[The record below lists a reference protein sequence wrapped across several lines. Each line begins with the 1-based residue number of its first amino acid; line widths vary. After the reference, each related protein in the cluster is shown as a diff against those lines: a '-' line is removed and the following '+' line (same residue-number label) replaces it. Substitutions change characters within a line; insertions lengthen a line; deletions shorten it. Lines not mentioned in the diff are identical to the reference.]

1 MSILSQLNSVPMYL
15 ICGGIIAFVAV
26 VCVMCVGCTGKR
38 KAQPVD
44 VLAKETPPAVQSP
57 EVTDDTLAAE
67 EPDTETSTD
76 IPPQPVAMVL
86 EPVVRDIPVGRPL
99 SADSLYMHT
108 EYDYYP
114 VATSKV
120 KVFITSRANREYDSG
135 EGYSLVYYNE
145 ALKQWEPQPTNP
157 IINDV
162 LWVFT
167 PDYPTDR
174 QTIQFYT
181 DKNRPGR
188 YRIYKSFNRNTCTAY
203 AEFELVS
210 KAQHRKLLDKISQY
224 GKEHPKD
231 RVIENLNT
239 SFFRDND
246 TLYMSWMVNSEA
258 LQKEFRQKVL
268 NYAAIVVNDGKE
280 DVATYFTQPMCTDT
294 FGIKMYTE
302 KAVYPL
308 NTESVAVRIV
318 NRSGRSIS
326 MGSPYRV
333 LRKEGEKWLSL
344 PRATVWTL
352 EERILPSN
360 KIYPFSASLYTSLRM
375 LTPGI
380 YRVVKKMDIGDNYH
394 DWYFAAEFRI
404 GHKVEE
410 RDASDKEPS
419 SKPLQEVAEEK
430 DLDIA
435 YDEVEEMP
443 EFPGGM
449 SALMDFI
456 RKNLNYDKSLV
467 PETVVIPRVIVQF
480 VIDEEGNIIHPVVL
494 RGVNPAL
501 DEEALR
507 VVKLMPKWKPG
518 RQSGKP
524 EKVRY
529 AIPVTFERAAKVS

>member
-1 MSILSQLNSVPMYL
+1 
-15 ICGGIIAFVAV
+15 
-26 VCVMCVGCTGKR
+26 MCVGCTGKR
-38 KAQPVD
+38 KAQSD
-44 VLAKETPPAVQSP
+44 VALVKETPPAVQSP

-76 IPPQPVAMVL
+76 TPPQPVAMVL
-86 EPVVRDIPVGRPL
+86 EPVARDIPSGRPL

-120 KVFITSRANREYDSG
+120 KVFITNRANQKYDSG
-135 EGYSLVYYNE
+135 ERYSLVYYNE
-145 ALKQWEPQPTNP
+145 AVKQWEPQPTNP
-157 IINDV
+157 MINDV

-167 PDYPTDR
+167 PDYPPHR

-188 YRIYKSFNRNTCTAY
+188 YRIYKSFNRNTRTAY
-203 AEFELVS
+203 AEFELIS
-210 KAQHRKLLDKISQY
+210 KAQHRKLLDKISRY
-224 GKEHPKD
+224 GEKHPKD
-231 RVIENLNT
+231 RVIENLN
-239 SFFRDND
+239 SWGFQDND
-246 TLYMSWMVNSEA
+246 TLYMSWKVNSEA
-258 LQKEFRQKVL
+258 LQKEFRHKVL

-294 FGIKMYTE
+294 FGIKKYTE

-326 MGSPYRV
+326 MGSPYQV

-344 PRATVWTL
+344 PGATVWTL
-352 EERILPSN
+352 EERFLPSN
-360 KIYPFSASLYTSLRM
+360 KIYPFSASLYPSLHV
-375 LTPGI
+375 LTPSI
-380 YRVVKKMDIGDNYH
+380 YRVVKEMDIGDNYR

-404 GHKVEE
+404 GNEVEE
-410 RDASDKEPS
+410 RDAADKEPS
-419 SKPLQEVAEEK
+419 SKPLQEVVEEK
-430 DLDIA
+430 DMDIA
-435 YDEVEEMP
+435 YDVVEEMP

-494 RGVNPAL
+494 RGLNLEL

-507 VVKLMPKWKPG
+507 VVRLMPKWKPG

-524 EKVRY
+524 QKVRY
-529 AIPVTFERAAKVS
+529 AIPVYFSSYTTN

>member
-1 MSILSQLNSVPMYL
+1 MKTNALFQL
-15 ICGGIIAFVAV
+15 FVAV
-26 VCVMCVGCTGKR
+26 ACMMCAGCTGKR
-38 KAQPVD
+38 KAQSD
-44 VLAKETPPAVQSP
+44 VALVKETPPAVQSP
-57 EVTDDTLAAE
+57 EVTDDTLAVE

-76 IPPQPVAMVL
+76 NLPRPVAMVL
-86 EPVVRDIPVGRPL
+86 EPVARDIPVGRPL
-99 SADSLYMHT
+99 SADSLSMRT

-120 KVFITSRANREYDSG
+120 KVFITNRANQKYDSG
-135 EGYSLVYYNE
+135 ERYSLVYYNE

-167 PDYPTDR
+167 PDYPTHR

-188 YRIYKSFNRNTCTAY
+188 YRIYKSFNRNTRTAY

-210 KAQHRKLLDKISQY
+210 KAQHQKLLDKINWY
-224 GKEHPKD
+224 GEKHPKD

-239 SFFRDND
+239 WGFQDND
-246 TLYMSWMVNSEA
+246 TLYMSCMVNSEA

-326 MGSPYRV
+326 MGSPYQV

-344 PRATVWTL
+344 PGATVWTL
-352 EERILPSN
+352 EERFLPSN
-360 KIYPFSASLYTSLRM
+360 KIYPFSASLYPSLHV

-380 YRVVKKMDIGDNYH
+380 YPVVKEMDIGDNYR

-404 GHKVEE
+404 GNEVEE
-410 RDASDKEPS
+410 RDAADKEPS
-419 SKPLQEVAEEK
+419 SKPLQEVVEEK
-430 DLDIA
+430 DMDIA
-435 YDEVEEMP
+435 YDVVEEMP

-449 SALMDFI
+449 SALMDF
-456 RKNLNYDKSLV
+456 YSEE
-467 PETVVIPRVIVQF
+467 PE
-480 VIDEEGNIIHPVVL
+480 L
-494 RGVNPAL
+494 
-501 DEEALR
+501 
-507 VVKLMPKWKPG
+507 
-518 RQSGKP
+518 
-524 EKVRY
+524 
-529 AIPVTFERAAKVS
+529 

>member
-1 MSILSQLNSVPMYL
+1 MKTNAFLQL
-15 ICGGIIAFVAV
+15 FVAV
-26 VCVMCVGCTGKR
+26 ACMMCVGCTGKR
-38 KAQPVD
+38 KAQSD
-44 VLAKETPPAVQSP
+44 VALVKETPLVVQSP
-57 EVTDDTLAAE
+57 EVTVDTLAAE
-67 EPDTETSTD
+67 EPDTETSED
-76 IPPQPVAMVL
+76 NPSQPRSMVL
-86 EPVVRDIPVGRPL
+86 EPVARDIPSGLPL
-99 SADSLYMHT
+99 SADSLSMRT

-120 KVFITSRANREYDSG
+120 KVFITNRANQKYDSG
-135 EGYSLVYYNE
+135 ERYSLVYYNE
-145 ALKQWEPQPTNP
+145 ALKQWEPQPTSP

-167 PDYPTDR
+167 PDYPTHR
-174 QTIQFYT
+174 QTIHFYT

-188 YRIYKSFNRNTCTAY
+188 YRIYKSFSRNTRTAY

-210 KAQHRKLLDKISQY
+210 KAQHRKLLDKISRY
-224 GKEHPKD
+224 GEKHPKD
-231 RVIENLNT
+231 RVIENLN
-239 SFFRDND
+239 SWGFHDND

-258 LQKEFRQKVL
+258 LRKEFRQKVL

-280 DVATYFTQPMCTDT
+280 DVATYFTQPM
-294 FGIKMYTE
+294 YTE
-302 KAVYPL
+302 KAVYPP

-318 NRSGRSIS
+318 NRSGQSIS
-326 MGSPYRV
+326 MGSPYWV
-333 LRKEGEKWLSL
+333 LRKEGEKWLFL
-344 PRATVWTL
+344 PGARVWTL
-352 EERILPSN
+352 EGRILSSN
-360 KIYPFSASLYTSLRM
+360 KIYPFPASLYPSLRM
-375 LTPGI
+375 LTPGV
-380 YRVVKKMDIGDNYH
+380 YRVVKEMDIGDNYRG
-394 DWYFAAEFRI
+394 WYFAAEFRI

-410 RDASDKEPS
+410 RDVADKEPS
-419 SKPLQEVAEEK
+419 SQPLQEVAEEK
-430 DLDIA
+430 DMDIA
-435 YDEVEEMP
+435 YDVVEEMP

-456 RKNLNYDKSLV
+456 RKNLNYDKALV
-467 PETVVIPRVIVQF
+467 PDTVVIPRVIVQF

-494 RGVNPAL
+494 RGLSPAL

>member
-1 MSILSQLNSVPMYL
+1 MKTNALFQL
-15 ICGGIIAFVAV
+15 FVAV
-26 VCVMCVGCTGKR
+26 ACMMCAGCTGKR
-38 KAQPVD
+38 KVQSD
-44 VLAKETPPAVQSP
+44 VALVKETPPAVQSP
-57 EVTDDTLAAE
+57 EVTDDTLAVE

-76 IPPQPVAMVL
+76 NLPRPVAMVL
-86 EPVVRDIPVGRPL
+86 EPVARDIPVGRPL
-99 SADSLYMHT
+99 SADSLSMRT

-120 KVFITSRANREYDSG
+120 KVFITNRANQKYDSG
-135 EGYSLVYYNE
+135 ERYSLVYYNE

-167 PDYPTDR
+167 PDYPTHR

-188 YRIYKSFNRNTCTAY
+188 YRIYKSFNRNTRTAY

-210 KAQHRKLLDKISQY
+210 KAQHQKLLDKINWY
-224 GKEHPKD
+224 GEKHPKD

-239 SFFRDND
+239 WGLQDND
-246 TLYMSWMVNSEA
+246 TLYMSCMVNSEA

-280 DVATYFTQPMCTDT
+280 DVVTYFTQPMCTDT

-326 MGSPYRV
+326 MGSPYQV

-344 PRATVWTL
+344 PGATVWTL
-352 EERILPSN
+352 EERFLPSN
-360 KIYPFSASLYTSLRM
+360 KIYPFSASLYPSLHV

-380 YRVVKKMDIGDNYH
+380 YRVVKEMDIGDNYR

-404 GHKVEE
+404 GNEVEE
-410 RDASDKEPS
+410 RDAADKEPS
-419 SKPLQEVAEEK
+419 SKPLQEVVEEK
-430 DLDIA
+430 DMDIA
-435 YDEVEEMP
+435 YDVVEEMP

-494 RGVNPAL
+494 RGLNLEL

-507 VVKLMPKWKPG
+507 VVRLMPKWKPG

-524 EKVRY
+524 QKVRY
-529 AIPVTFERAAKVS
+529 AIPVYFSSYTTN

>member
-1 MSILSQLNSVPMYL
+1 MKTNAFFQL
-15 ICGGIIAFVAV
+15 FVAV

-529 AIPVTFERAAKVS
+529 AIPVTFERAAKVSCFYRGGLDK

>member
-1 MSILSQLNSVPMYL
+1 MKTNALFQL
-15 ICGGIIAFVAV
+15 FVV
-26 VCVMCVGCTGKR
+26 VACMMCVGCTGKR
-38 KAQPVD
+38 KAQSD
-44 VLAKETPPAVQSP
+44 VALVKETPPAVQNP
-57 EVTDDTLAAE
+57 EVTVDTLAAE
-67 EPDTETSTD
+67 EPDTVTSTD
-76 IPPQPVAMVL
+76 TPTRPVAMVL
-86 EPVVRDIPVGRPL
+86 EPVARDIPAGRPL
-99 SADSLYMHT
+99 SADSLFMRT

-114 VATSKV
+114 IATSKV
-120 KVFITSRANREYDSG
+120 KVFITSRANQEYDSG

-145 ALKQWEPQPTNP
+145 AVKQWEPQPTNP

-167 PDYPTDR
+167 PDYPTHR

-188 YRIYKSFNRNTCTAY
+188 YRIYKSFNRNTRTAY
-203 AEFELVS
+203 AEFELIS
-210 KAQHRKLLDKISQY
+210 KAQHQKLLDKINRY
-224 GKEHPKD
+224 GEKHPKD

-239 SFFRDND
+239 WGFQDND
-246 TLYMSWMVNSEA
+246 TLYMSYMVNSEA

-308 NTESVAVRIV
+308 NTASVTVRIV

-344 PRATVWTL
+344 PGATVWTL

-360 KIYPFSASLYTSLRM
+360 KIYPFSASLHPSLYV

-380 YRVVKKMDIGDNYH
+380 YRVVKEMDIGDNYR

-404 GHKVEE
+404 GNEMEE
-410 RDASDKEPS
+410 RDAADKEPS

-430 DLDIA
+430 DMDIA
-435 YDEVEEMP
+435 YDVVEEMP

-494 RGVNPAL
+494 QGLNPEL

-524 EKVRY
+524 QKVRY
-529 AIPVTFERAAKVS
+529 TMPVNFTLYTN

>member
-1 MSILSQLNSVPMYL
+1 MKTNAFFQL
-15 ICGGIIAFVAV
+15 FVV
-26 VCVMCVGCTGKR
+26 VACMMCVGCTGKR
-38 KAQPVD
+38 KAQSDIALV
-44 VLAKETPPAVQSP
+44 KETPPAVQSP
-57 EVTDDTLAAE
+57 EVTDDTLAVE

-76 IPPQPVAMVL
+76 TPPQPVAMVL
-86 EPVVRDIPVGRPL
+86 EPVVRDIPSGLPL
-99 SADSLYMHT
+99 SADSLSMRT

-120 KVFITSRANREYDSG
+120 KVIITSRANREYDSG

-145 ALKQWEPQPTNP
+145 ALKQWEPQPTSP

-167 PDYPTDR
+167 PDNPTHR
-174 QTIQFYT
+174 QTIHFYM

-188 YRIYKSFNRNTCTAY
+188 YRIYKSFSRNTRTAY

-210 KAQHRKLLDKISQY
+210 KAQHRKLLDKFSRY
-224 GKEHPKD
+224 GEKHPKD
-231 RVIENLNT
+231 RVIENLN
-239 SFFRDND
+239 SWGFHDND

-360 KIYPFSASLYTSLRM
+360 KIYPFSASLYPSLHV

-380 YRVVKKMDIGDNYH
+380 YRVVKEMDIGDNYH
-394 DWYFAAEFRI
+394 DWYFAGEFRI

-430 DLDIA
+430 DMDIA
-435 YDEVEEMP
+435 YDVVEEMP

-456 RKNLNYDKSLV
+456 RKNLHYDKTLV
-467 PETVVIPRVIVQF
+467 PETIGIPRVIVQF

>member
-1 MSILSQLNSVPMYL
+1 MKTNALFQL
-15 ICGGIIAFVAV
+15 FVV
-26 VCVMCVGCTGKR
+26 VACMMCAGCTGKR
-38 KAQPVD
+38 KAQSD
-44 VLAKETPPAVQSP
+44 VALVKETPPAVQSP
-57 EVTDDTLAAE
+57 EVTDDTLAVE

-76 IPPQPVAMVL
+76 NLPRPVAMVL
-86 EPVVRDIPVGRPL
+86 EPVARDIPVGRPL
-99 SADSLYMHT
+99 SADSLSMRT

-114 VATSKV
+114 IATSKV
-120 KVFITSRANREYDSG
+120 KVFITNRANQKYDSG
-135 EGYSLVYYNE
+135 ERYSLVYYNE
-145 ALKQWEPQPTNP
+145 AVKQWEPQPTNP
-157 IINDV
+157 MINDV

-167 PDYPTDR
+167 PDYPTHR

-188 YRIYKSFNRNTCTAY
+188 YRIYKSFNRNTRTAY

-210 KAQHRKLLDKISQY
+210 KAQHQKLLDKINWY
-224 GKEHPKD
+224 GEKHPKD

-239 SFFRDND
+239 WGFQDND
-246 TLYMSWMVNSEA
+246 TLYMSCMVNSEA

-280 DVATYFTQPMCTDT
+280 DVATYFAQPMCTDT

-326 MGSPYRV
+326 MGSPYQV

-344 PRATVWTL
+344 PGATVWTL
-352 EERILPSN
+352 EERFLPSN
-360 KIYPFSASLYTSLRM
+360 KIYPFSASLYPSLHV

-380 YRVVKKMDIGDNYH
+380 YRVVKEMDIGDNYR

-404 GHKVEE
+404 GNEVEE
-410 RDASDKEPS
+410 RDAADKEPS
-419 SKPLQEVAEEK
+419 SKPLQEVVEEK
-430 DLDIA
+430 DMDIA
-435 YDEVEEMP
+435 YDVVEEMP

-494 RGVNPAL
+494 RGLNLEL

-507 VVKLMPKWKPG
+507 VVRLMPKWKPG

-524 EKVRY
+524 QKVRY
-529 AIPVTFERAAKVS
+529 AIPVYFSSYTTN

>member
-1 MSILSQLNSVPMYL
+1 M
-15 ICGGIIAFVAV
+15 
-26 VCVMCVGCTGKR
+26 MCAGCTGKR
-38 KAQPVD
+38 KAQSD
-44 VLAKETPPAVQSP
+44 VALVKETPPAVQSP
-57 EVTDDTLAAE
+57 EVTDDTLAVE

-76 IPPQPVAMVL
+76 NLPRPVAMVL
-86 EPVVRDIPVGRPL
+86 EPVARDIPVGRPL
-99 SADSLYMHT
+99 SADSLSMRT

-120 KVFITSRANREYDSG
+120 KVFITNRANQKYDSG
-135 EGYSLVYYNE
+135 ERYSLVYYNE

-167 PDYPTDR
+167 PDYPTHR

-188 YRIYKSFNRNTCTAY
+188 YRIYKSFNRNTRTAY

-210 KAQHRKLLDKISQY
+210 KAQHQKLLDKINWY
-224 GKEHPKD
+224 GEKHPKD

-239 SFFRDND
+239 WGFQDND
-246 TLYMSWMVNSEA
+246 TLYMSCMVNSEA

-326 MGSPYRV
+326 MGSPYQV

-344 PRATVWTL
+344 PGATVWTL
-352 EERILPSN
+352 EERFLPSN
-360 KIYPFSASLYTSLRM
+360 KIYPFSASLYPSLHV

-380 YRVVKKMDIGDNYH
+380 YRVVKEMDIGDN
-394 DWYFAAEFRI
+394 
-404 GHKVEE
+404 
-410 RDASDKEPS
+410 
-419 SKPLQEVAEEK
+419 
-430 DLDIA
+430 
-435 YDEVEEMP
+435 
-443 EFPGGM
+443 
-449 SALMDFI
+449 
-456 RKNLNYDKSLV
+456 
-467 PETVVIPRVIVQF
+467 
-480 VIDEEGNIIHPVVL
+480 
-494 RGVNPAL
+494 
-501 DEEALR
+501 
-507 VVKLMPKWKPG
+507 
-518 RQSGKP
+518 
-524 EKVRY
+524 
-529 AIPVTFERAAKVS
+529 

>member
-1 MSILSQLNSVPMYL
+1 MKTNAFFQL
-15 ICGGIIAFVAV
+15 FVAV

-38 KAQPVD
+38 KAQSD
-44 VLAKETPPAVQSP
+44 VALVKETPSVVQSP
-57 EVTDDTLAAE
+57 EVTVDTLAAE
-67 EPDTETSTD
+67 EPDTETSED
-76 IPPQPVAMVL
+76 NPSQPRSMVL
-86 EPVVRDIPVGRPL
+86 EPVARDIPSGLPL
-99 SADSLYMHT
+99 SADSLSMRT

-120 KVFITSRANREYDSG
+120 KVIITSRANREYDSG

-145 ALKQWEPQPTNP
+145 ALKQWEPQPTSP

-167 PDYPTDR
+167 PDYPTHR
-174 QTIQFYT
+174 QTIHFYT

-188 YRIYKSFNRNTCTAY
+188 YRIYKSFSRNTRTAY

-210 KAQHRKLLDKISQY
+210 KAQHRKLLDKISRY
-224 GKEHPKD
+224 GEKHPKD
-231 RVIENLNT
+231 RVIENLN
-239 SFFRDND
+239 SWGFHDND

-280 DVATYFTQPMCTDT
+280 DVATYFTQSMCTDT

-302 KAVYPL
+302 KAVYPP

-318 NRSGRSIS
+318 NRSGQSIS
-326 MGSPYRV
+326 MGSPYWV
-333 LRKEGEKWLSL
+333 LRKEGEKWLFL
-344 PRATVWTL
+344 PGARVWTL
-352 EERILPSN
+352 EEHILSSN
-360 KIYPFSASLYTSLRM
+360 KIYPFSASLYPSLRM
-375 LTPGI
+375 LTPGV
-380 YRVVKKMDIGDNYH
+380 YRVVKEMDIGDNYR
-394 DWYFAAEFRI
+394 DWYFAGEFRI

-430 DLDIA
+430 DMDIA
-435 YDEVEEMP
+435 YDVVEEMP
-443 EFPGGM
+443 AFPGGM

-467 PETVVIPRVIVQF
+467 PETVVIPRVTCS
-480 VIDEEGNIIHPVVL
+480 L
-494 RGVNPAL
+494 
-501 DEEALR
+501 
-507 VVKLMPKWKPG
+507 
-518 RQSGKP
+518 
-524 EKVRY
+524 
-529 AIPVTFERAAKVS
+529 

>member
-1 MSILSQLNSVPMYL
+1 MKTNALFQL
-15 ICGGIIAFVAV
+15 FVAV
-26 VCVMCVGCTGKR
+26 ACMMCAGCTGKR
-38 KAQPVD
+38 KAQSD
-44 VLAKETPPAVQSP
+44 VALVKETPPAVQSP
-57 EVTDDTLAAE
+57 EVTDDTLAVE

-76 IPPQPVAMVL
+76 NLPRPVAMVL
-86 EPVVRDIPVGRPL
+86 EPVARDIPVGRPL
-99 SADSLYMHT
+99 SADSLSMRT

-120 KVFITSRANREYDSG
+120 KVFITNRANQKYDSG
-135 EGYSLVYYNE
+135 ERYSLVYYNE

-167 PDYPTDR
+167 PDYPTHR

-188 YRIYKSFNRNTCTAY
+188 YRIYKSFNRNTRTAY

-210 KAQHRKLLDKISQY
+210 KAQHQKLLDKINWY
-224 GKEHPKD
+224 GEKHPKD

-239 SFFRDND
+239 WGFQDND
-246 TLYMSWMVNSEA
+246 TLYMSCMVNSEA

-326 MGSPYRV
+326 MGSPYQV

-344 PRATVWTL
+344 PGATVWTL
-352 EERILPSN
+352 EERFLPSN
-360 KIYPFSASLYTSLRM
+360 KIYPFSACLYPSLHV

-380 YRVVKKMDIGDNYH
+380 YRVVKEMDIGDNYR

-404 GHKVEE
+404 GNEVEE
-410 RDASDKEPS
+410 RDAADKEPS
-419 SKPLQEVAEEK
+419 SKPLQEVVEEK
-430 DLDIA
+430 DMDIA
-435 YDEVEEMP
+435 YDVVEEMP

-494 RGVNPAL
+494 RGLNLEL

-507 VVKLMPKWKPG
+507 VVRLMPKWKPG

-524 EKVRY
+524 QKVRY
-529 AIPVTFERAAKVS
+529 AIPVYFSSYTTN

>member
-1 MSILSQLNSVPMYL
+1 MKTNALFQL
-15 ICGGIIAFVAV
+15 FVAV
-26 VCVMCVGCTGKR
+26 ACMMCVGCTGKR
-38 KAQPVD
+38 KAQSD
-44 VLAKETPPAVQSP
+44 VSLVKETPPAVQSL

-76 IPPQPVAMVL
+76 NPPRPVAMVL
-86 EPVVRDIPVGRPL
+86 EPVARDIPVGRPL

-167 PDYPTDR
+167 PDYPTHR

-188 YRIYKSFNRNTCTAY
+188 YRIYKSFNRNTRTAY
-203 AEFELVS
+203 AEFELIS
-210 KAQHRKLLDKISQY
+210 KAQHRKLLDKISRY
-224 GKEHPKD
+224 GEKHPKD

-239 SFFRDND
+239 SIFRDND

-258 LQKEFRQKVL
+258 LRKEFRQKVL

-302 KAVYPL
+302 KAIYPL

-318 NRSGRSIS
+318 NRSGQSIS
-326 MGSPYRV
+326 MGSPYWV
-333 LRKEGEKWLSL
+333 LSL
-344 PRATVWTL
+344 
-352 EERILPSN
+352 
-360 KIYPFSASLYTSLRM
+360 FC
-375 LTPGI
+375 
-380 YRVVKKMDIGDNYH
+380 
-394 DWYFAAEFRI
+394 
-404 GHKVEE
+404 
-410 RDASDKEPS
+410 
-419 SKPLQEVAEEK
+419 
-430 DLDIA
+430 
-435 YDEVEEMP
+435 
-443 EFPGGM
+443 
-449 SALMDFI
+449 
-456 RKNLNYDKSLV
+456 
-467 PETVVIPRVIVQF
+467 QF
-480 VIDEEGNIIHPVVL
+480 VSVTPYAYAWHLSCGEENGYW
-494 RGVNPAL
+494 G
-501 DEEALR
+501 
-507 VVKLMPKWKPG
+507 
-518 RQSGKP
+518 
-524 EKVRY
+524 
-529 AIPVTFERAAKVS
+529 

>member
-1 MSILSQLNSVPMYL
+1 MLDIKITRTTAPKAKPDESNLGFGKKFTDHMFVMDYTEGEGWHDARIVPYGPFELDPATVVFHYAQEIFEGMKAYRTADDTVQLFRPDCNAKRFSGFCRPSVHPQDSPVEDYIQAVEAL
-15 ICGGIIAFVAV
+15 VDVDRDWVPHTDGASLYIRPFIFANDVGLGVHASKHYIFCIICAPSGAYYAEGLDPVRIYVEDQYIRAAPGLTGFTKCGG
-26 VCVMCVGCTGKR
+26 
-38 KAQPVD
+38 
-44 VLAKETPPAVQSP
+44 
-57 EVTDDTLAAE
+57 
-67 EPDTETSTD
+67 
-76 IPPQPVAMVL
+76 
-86 EPVVRDIPVGRPL
+86 
-99 SADSLYMHT
+99 
-108 EYDYYP
+108 
-114 VATSKV
+114 
-120 KVFITSRANREYDSG
+120 
-135 EGYSLVYYNE
+135 
-145 ALKQWEPQPTNP
+145 
-157 IINDV
+157 
-162 LWVFT
+162 
-167 PDYPTDR
+167 
-174 QTIQFYT
+174 
-181 DKNRPGR
+181 
-188 YRIYKSFNRNTCTAY
+188 
-203 AEFELVS
+203 
-210 KAQHRKLLDKISQY
+210 
-224 GKEHPKD
+224 
-231 RVIENLNT
+231 
-239 SFFRDND
+239 
-246 TLYMSWMVNSEA
+246 
-258 LQKEFRQKVL
+258 
-268 NYAAIVVNDGKE
+268 NYAAS
-280 DVATYFTQPMCTDT
+280 
-294 FGIKMYTE
+294 IK
-302 KAVYPL
+302 A
-308 NTESVAVRIV
+308 
-318 NRSGRSIS
+318 
-326 MGSPYRV
+326 
-333 LRKEGEKWLSL
+333 GEL
-344 PRATVWTL
+344 A
-352 EERILPSN
+352 EERG
-360 KIYPFSASLYTSLRM
+360 FSQVLWLDGGLRM

>member
-1 MSILSQLNSVPMYL
+1 MKTNAFFQL
-15 ICGGIIAFVAV
+15 FVAV
-26 VCVMCVGCTGKR
+26 VCVMCVGCTGQR

-76 IPPQPVAMVL
+76 TPPQPVAMVL

>member
-1 MSILSQLNSVPMYL
+1 MKTNAFFQL
-15 ICGGIIAFVAV
+15 FVAV
-26 VCVMCVGCTGKR
+26 ACMMCVGCTGKR
-38 KAQPVD
+38 KAQSD
-44 VLAKETPPAVQSP
+44 VALVKETPPAVQSP

-76 IPPQPVAMVL
+76 TPPQPVAMVL
-86 EPVVRDIPVGRPL
+86 EPVARDIPSGRPL

-120 KVFITSRANREYDSG
+120 KVIITSRANREYDSG

-145 ALKQWEPQPTNP
+145 ALKQWEPQPTSP

-167 PDYPTDR
+167 PDNPTHR
-174 QTIQFYT
+174 QTIHFYT

-188 YRIYKSFNRNTCTAY
+188 YRIYKSFSRNTRTAY

-210 KAQHRKLLDKISQY
+210 KAQHRKLLDKISRY
-224 GKEHPKD
+224 REKHPKD
-231 RVIENLNT
+231 RVIENLN
-239 SFFRDND
+239 SWGFHDND

-280 DVATYFTQPMCTDT
+280 DVATYFTQPMYTDT
-294 FGIKMYTE
+294 FGI
-302 KAVYPL
+302 
-308 NTESVAVRIV
+308 N
-318 NRSGRSIS
+318 
-326 MGSPYRV
+326 
-333 LRKEGEKWLSL
+333 
-344 PRATVWTL
+344 
-352 EERILPSN
+352 
-360 KIYPFSASLYTSLRM
+360 PFSASLYPSLRM
-375 LTPGI
+375 LTPGV
-380 YRVVKKMDIGDNYH
+380 YRVVKEMDIGDNYR

-419 SKPLQEVAEEK
+419 SKPLQEVAVEK
-430 DLDIA
+430 DMDIA
-435 YDEVEEMP
+435 YDVVEEMP

-480 VIDEEGNIIHPVVL
+480 VIDEEGNIIHPVVV
-494 RGVNPAL
+494 RGLNPAL

-529 AIPVTFERAAKVS
+529 AIPVTFERAAKVP

>member
-1 MSILSQLNSVPMYL
+1 MIGLLW
-15 ICGGIIAFVAV
+15 A
-26 VCVMCVGCTGKR
+26 GCTGHVEQR
-38 KAQPVD
+38 KAETSEGIPYLPVPNK
-44 VLAKETPPAVQSP
+44 VEGQKIIKALVQST
-57 EVTDDTLAAE
+57 ETADDTLAAE
-67 EPDTETSTD
+67 EPDTEISAD
-76 IPPQPVAMVL
+76 NPSQPRSMVL
-86 EPVVRDIPVGRPL
+86 EPVARDIPAGLPL
-99 SADSLYMHT
+99 SADSLFMRT

-120 KVFITSRANREYDSG
+120 KVIITSRANREYDSG

-145 ALKQWEPQPTNP
+145 AEKQWEPQPTSP
-157 IINDV
+157 IVNDV
-162 LWVFT
+162 LWVLT
-167 PDYPTDR
+167 PDNPTH
-174 QTIQFYT
+174 QQVIHFYT

-188 YRIYKSFNRNTCTAY
+188 YRIYKSFNRNTRTAY

-210 KAQHRKLLDKISQY
+210 KAQHRKLLDKISRY
-224 GKEHPKD
+224 GEKHPKD
-231 RVIENLNT
+231 RVIENLN
-239 SFFRDND
+239 SWGFHDND

-280 DVATYFTQPMCTDT
+280 DVATYFTQPMYTDT

-302 KAVYPL
+302 KAVYPP

-318 NRSGRSIS
+318 NRSGQSIS
-326 MGSPYRV
+326 MGSPYWV
-333 LRKEGEKWLSL
+333 LRKEGEKWLFL
-344 PRATVWTL
+344 PGARVWTL
-352 EERILPSN
+352 EGRILSSN
-360 KIYPFSASLYTSLRM
+360 KIYPFPASLYPSLRM
-375 LTPGI
+375 LTPGV
-380 YRVVKKMDIGDNYH
+380 YRVVKEMDIGANYRG
-394 DWYFAAEFRI
+394 WYFAAEFRI

-410 RDASDKEPS
+410 RDAADKEPS

-430 DLDIA
+430 DMDIA
-435 YDEVEEMP
+435 YDVVEEMP

-456 RKNLNYDKSLV
+456 RKNLNYDKAFV
-467 PETVVIPRVIVQF
+467 PETIGIPRVIVQF
-480 VIDEEGNIIHPVVL
+480 VVNEEGNILHPVVL
-494 RGVNPAL
+494 RGLNPAL

-529 AIPVTFERAAKVS
+529 AFPITFERAAKVP

>member
-1 MSILSQLNSVPMYL
+1 
-15 ICGGIIAFVAV
+15 
-26 VCVMCVGCTGKR
+26 
-38 KAQPVD
+38 
-44 VLAKETPPAVQSP
+44 
-57 EVTDDTLAAE
+57 
-67 EPDTETSTD
+67 
-76 IPPQPVAMVL
+76 
-86 EPVVRDIPVGRPL
+86 
-99 SADSLYMHT
+99 
-108 EYDYYP
+108 
-114 VATSKV
+114 
-120 KVFITSRANREYDSG
+120 
-135 EGYSLVYYNE
+135 
-145 ALKQWEPQPTNP
+145 
-157 IINDV
+157 
-162 LWVFT
+162 
-167 PDYPTDR
+167 
-174 QTIQFYT
+174 
-181 DKNRPGR
+181 
-188 YRIYKSFNRNTCTAY
+188 
-203 AEFELVS
+203 
-210 KAQHRKLLDKISQY
+210 
-224 GKEHPKD
+224 
-231 RVIENLNT
+231 
-239 SFFRDND
+239 
-246 TLYMSWMVNSEA
+246 MSWMVNSEA

-443 EFPGGM
+443 EFPG
-449 SALMDFI
+449 AC
-456 RKNLNYDKSLV
+456 R
-467 PETVVIPRVIVQF
+467 P
-480 VIDEEGNIIHPVVL
+480 
-494 RGVNPAL
+494 
-501 DEEALR
+501 
-507 VVKLMPKWKPG
+507 
-518 RQSGKP
+518 
-524 EKVRY
+524 
-529 AIPVTFERAAKVS
+529 

>member
-1 MSILSQLNSVPMYL
+1 MKTNALFQL
-15 ICGGIIAFVAV
+15 FVAV
-26 VCVMCVGCTGKR
+26 ACMMCAGCTGKR
-38 KAQPVD
+38 KAQSD
-44 VLAKETPPAVQSP
+44 VALVKETPPAVQSP
-57 EVTDDTLAAE
+57 EVTDDTLAVE

-76 IPPQPVAMVL
+76 NLPRPVAMVL
-86 EPVVRDIPVGRPL
+86 EPVARDIPVGRPL
-99 SADSLYMHT
+99 SADSLSMRT

-120 KVFITSRANREYDSG
+120 KVFITNRANQKYDSG
-135 EGYSLVYYNE
+135 ERYSLVYYNE

-167 PDYPTDR
+167 PDYPTHR

-188 YRIYKSFNRNTCTAY
+188 YRIYKSFNRNTRTAY

-210 KAQHRKLLDKISQY
+210 KAQHQKLLDKINWY
-224 GKEHPKD
+224 GEKHPKD

-239 SFFRDND
+239 WGFQDND
-246 TLYMSWMVNSEA
+246 TLYMSCMVNSEA

-326 MGSPYRV
+326 MGSPYQV

-344 PRATVWTL
+344 PGAT
-352 EERILPSN
+352 
-360 KIYPFSASLYTSLRM
+360 
-375 LTPGI
+375 
-380 YRVVKKMDIGDNYH
+380 
-394 DWYFAAEFRI
+394 
-404 GHKVEE
+404 
-410 RDASDKEPS
+410 
-419 SKPLQEVAEEK
+419 
-430 DLDIA
+430 
-435 YDEVEEMP
+435 
-443 EFPGGM
+443 
-449 SALMDFI
+449 
-456 RKNLNYDKSLV
+456 
-467 PETVVIPRVIVQF
+467 
-480 VIDEEGNIIHPVVL
+480 
-494 RGVNPAL
+494 
-501 DEEALR
+501 
-507 VVKLMPKWKPG
+507 
-518 RQSGKP
+518 
-524 EKVRY
+524 
-529 AIPVTFERAAKVS
+529 